1 MIEKHIA
8 RYQSVQITTSSPG
21 EILIALLDGLFKFL
35 HVAKHCLGSGD
46 RARAGQAMS
55 RAHAIISELL
65 ASLDPSQ
72 APELCQ
78 NLSGVY
84 DFCLSRLGH
93 ANRHNDSKAIE
104 EVMRVMTPIREAFT
118 TAVRSLPKEGAK
130 ATGST
135 G

>member
-8 RYQSVQITTSSPG
+8 RYQAVQITTSSPG

-35 HVAKHCLGSGD
+35 HVAKHCLASGD
-46 RARAGQAMS
+46 RARAGPAMS
-55 RAHAIISELL
+55 RAHAIIAELL
-65 ASLDPSQ
+65 TSLDPAV

-78 NLSGVY
+78 NLSGIY
-84 DFCLSRLGH
+84 DFCLSRITY
-93 ANRHNDSKAIE
+93 ANRHNDSKAID
-104 EVMRVMTPIREAFT
+104 EVMRVMTPVREAFT
-118 TAVRSLPKEGAK
+118 TAVRSLPRDATQ

>member
-21 EILIALLDGLFKFL
+21 EVLIALLDGLFKFL

-46 RARAGQAMS
+46 RARAGQSMS

-65 ASLDPSQ
+65 TSLDHSK

-78 NLSGVY
+78 NLAGIY
-84 DFCLSRLGH
+84 DFCLSRISY
-93 ANRHNDSKAIE
+93 ANRHNDSKAID
-104 EVMRVMTPIREAFT
+104 EVMRVMTPVREAFT
-118 TAVRSLPKEGAK
+118 TAVRSLPKDGAQ